1 MLHLQSDEHDAT
13 TAYET
18 FLRPPQRR
26 PRTICVFGGAALG
39 LDPRLRV
46 AAESLGLA
54 IAVTG
59 LKLVYGG
66 GSSGL
71 MGAIAQVAAE
81 NGGDVIAIA
90 PRFLVDRQD
99 IGSDFGELI
108 VTPCMHT
115 RKRLMFDHADAF
127 VALPGGIGTIDEL
140 AEVMTWSKLD
150 QHCKPIVIANF
161 EGFWTPW
168 LALLNHLEGAGF
180 LRAGTAGRCL
190 VADKPEAVLPLI
202 MGASHAIASFNVGK
216 DAHLTH

>member
-1 MLHLQSDEHDAT
+1 MLHPHSDEHDAT

-18 FLRPPQRR
+18 FLTTQQPPC
-26 PRTICVFGGAALG
+26 TICVFGGAAPG
-39 LDPRLRV
+39 LDPRLRL

-71 MGAIAQVAAE
+71 MGAIARSAAE
-81 NGGDVIAIA
+81 NGGHVIAIV
-90 PRFLVDRQD
+90 PRFLADRHN
-99 IGSDFGELI
+99 IGPDFGQLI
-108 VTPCMHT
+108 LTPCMHT
-115 RKRLMFDHADAF
+115 RKRLMFDYADAF

-161 EGFWTPW
+161 EGFWSPW
-168 LALLNHLEGAGF
+168 LALLDHLEGAGF
-180 LRAGTAGRCL
+180 LRAGTVGRCL
-190 VADKPEAVLPLI
+190 VADKPDAVLPLL
-202 MGASHAIASFNVGK
+202 MGARQPVENARR
-216 DAHLTH
+216 AH